1 MVFYRLNQRVNPKS
15 PTDARKYYAF
25 PKSSGIVELRELAKR
40 ISRESTVSTMDTMAV
55 LEGLLQVIPDMLLDG
70 NIVKLGDFGT
80 FRLGL
85 SSEGVENPDEFNAS
99 LIRKTN
105 LLFRGGKVFKNQLS
119 NIKFTKVKD
128 ASKSSS

>member
-1 MVFYRLNQRVNPKS
+1 MA
-15 PTDARKYYAF
+15 DARKYYAF

-80 FRLGL
+80 FRLGI
-85 SSEGVENPDEFNAS
+85 SSSGVENPDEFNVS
-99 LIRKTN
+99 KIRRTN
-105 LLFRGGKVFKNQLS
+105 LLFRAGKVFQDRLKNV
-119 NIKFTKVKD
+119 KFIR
-128 ASKSSS
+128 AKSVAVSS